1 MEGMIRQLEVSN
13 FRMLAR
19 NRVSLD
25 QFHVLVGPNAT
36 GKSTF
41 LDALQFISD
50 VLSRGVAAAVEERT
64 PNFFELCFDPD
75 FPIAFAV
82 ELEARP
88 EVEGAVKP
96 TSPSHLRYEIEV
108 GVHTDDGLRVLREQ
122 LFILSRDSF
131 QIQPSLFG
139 GDVWFEIIHKASES
153 GWRKV
158 VSKTAEGSDYFQ
170 DERTKWNNTFRFG
183 VDRPALGS
191 LPEDPARF
199 PLSIAARNLLR
210 TGVRSLA
217 LDARRMRAPASP
229 GGSAVPALD
238 GGNLPYQARA
248 LKRRDPV
255 LFGEWVRHVATGVR
269 GLLDVDV
276 WEREEDKNLVLQA
289 TFAGDHPEPVP
300 SWFLSDG
307 TLRLMALTLL
317 SYLGP
322 TNAGEIY
329 LIEEPENGLH
339 PLAVQTAYEALSRP
353 PEDTQLFF
361 ATHSPIFLAHVD
373 LQDVLV
379 FRRSR
384 DGAAIVRHG
393 IEVPELKTWQGRANI
408 AELFAS
414 GVLS

>member
-1 MEGMIRQLEVSN
+1 MIRQLEVSN
-13 FRMLAR
+13 FRMLER

-25 QFHVLVGPNAT
+25 RFHVLVGPNAT

-41 LDALQFISD
+41 LDAFQFVSD
-50 VLSRGVAAAVEERT
+50 LLKNGVTAAVEDRT
-64 PNFFELCFDPD
+64 PNFFELCFNPD

-82 ELEARP
+82 ELEARS
-88 EVEGAVKP
+88 AA
-96 TSPSHLRYEIEV
+96 THADRTLAASHLRYEIEV
-108 GVHTDDGLRVLREQ
+108 GVHPDDGLRVLREQ
-122 LFILSRDSF
+122 LFILARDSF

-139 GDVWFEIIHKASES
+139 EDVFFEIIHRASES

-191 LPEDPARF
+191 LPEDPVRF

-210 TGVRSLA
+210 VGVRPLA
-217 LDARRMRAPASP
+217 LDARRMREPASP
-229 GGSAVPALD
+229 GGTAMPALD
-238 GGNLPYQARA
+238 GGNLPYQVRA
-248 LKRRDPV
+248 LKRRDPI
-255 LFGEWVRHVATGVR
+255 LFREWVKHVATGVR
-269 GLLDVDV
+269 GLKDVDV
-276 WEREEDKNLVLQA
+276 WEREEDKNLILQA
-289 TFAGDHPEPVP
+289 TFSGDHPEPVP

-322 TNAGEIY
+322 TNAGDIY

-339 PLAVQTAYEALSRP
+339 PLAVQTAYESLARP
-353 PEDTQLFF
+353 PGDTQLFF
-361 ATHSPIFLAHVD
+361 ATHSPVFLAHVD
-373 LQDVLV
+373 LHDVLV
-379 FRRSR
+379 FRRSS

-393 IEVPELKTWQGRANI
+393 SEVPELETWQGRANI